1 MELHFPLILDGAT
14 GTQLQKC
21 GMTSGVCS
29 EQWVLEHPATI
40 QELQRDYIAA
50 GSQIVYACTFG
61 ANRVKLEENGIF
73 GQVRDYNMRLVALSK
88 EAAAGKAWVAG
99 DIAPTGKF
107 LAPMG
112 DMTFEEL
119 VEIYTEQ
126 AAALEEAGVD
136 LFVIETMMTLP
147 EARAAVL
154 AVKSVSRKPVFVS
167 FTCDEKGRT
176 LTGTDVAAALL
187 VMQGMGVDAFGLN
200 CSVGPEDM
208 LKQLRRLSAYA
219 EVPLIAKPNAG
230 VPEIVDGKTVYRC
243 TPEEFAACVP
253 ELAAAGVAIYGG
265 CCGTEAGHIQRLV
278 ACTRDADIQPPKP
291 ERPDLL
297 PLATEKVPAL
307 LPADV
312 SCGAVLPCDESLGEA
327 LETAEESADP
337 VTAIRIES
345 AEQLPV
351 FTENQFAVTKP
362 LCILTEDAAV
372 LEQALRLYQGR
383 AMYEGDLPE
392 AVLAPLRGK
401 YGLVY

>member
-14 GTQLQKC
+14 GTQLQKR

-187 VMQGMGVDAFGLN
+187 VMQGMG
-200 CSVGPEDM
+200 
-208 LKQLRRLSAYA
+208 
-219 EVPLIAKPNAG
+219 
-230 VPEIVDGKTVYRC
+230 KTVYRC

-265 CCGTEAGHIQRLV
+265 CCGTEAGHIQRLA

-312 SCGAVLPCDESLGEA
+312 SCGAVLPCDENLGDA
-327 LETAEESADP
+327 LEAAEESADP
-337 VTAIRIES
+337 VTAIRIEG

-351 FTENQFAVTKP
+351 FAENQFAVTKP